1 MRKMDVNEQ
10 MIIYVIYNGE
20 GKWLISDK
28 EIWYFDYKK
37 KIQECEKRGYEI
49 KEEWID
55 ARRRDLLYIDNNNY
69 LLFLKRVEVDI
80 CSTEDLHNLFFI
92 NQEDVDYKPSL
103 YVDFDK
109 KIFYSIYSEPASYE
123 NYAPIGW
130 ISKYEDFFEL
140 IPIEQQYWNN

>member
-69 LLFLKRVEVDI
+69 LLFLKGVEVDI
-80 CSTEDLHNLFFI
+80 CSTEELHNLFFM

-109 KIFYSIYSEPASYE
+109 KIFYSI
-123 NYAPIGW
+123 
-130 ISKYEDFFEL
+130 
-140 IPIEQQYWNN
+140 

>member
-1 MRKMDVNEQ
+1 MRKMDVNQE

-37 KIQECEKRGYEI
+37 RIQEYEKRGYEI

-55 ARRRDLLYIDNNNY
+55 ARRRDLLYIDDSNF
-69 LLFLKRVEVDI
+69 LIFLKRVEADI
-80 CSTEDLHNLFFI
+80 CSTEDLHNLFLM
-92 NQEDVDYKPSL
+92 NQDDVNYKPSL

-123 NYAPIGW
+123 NYAPKGW
-130 ISKYEDFFEL
+130 ISKYEDFFDM
-140 IPIEQQYWNN
+140 IPIEQQYWKK

>member
-1 MRKMDVNEQ
+1 MDVNEQ
-10 MIIYVIYNGE
+10 IIIYIIYNGE

-28 EIWYFDYKK
+28 EIWYLNYKK
-37 KIQECEKRGYEI
+37 RIQEYEKRGFEI

-55 ARRRDLLYIDNNNY
+55 ERRKDLLYIDSKNF

-80 CSTEDLHNLFFI
+80 CSTEDLHNLFFT

-109 KIFYSIYSEPASYE
+109 KI
-123 NYAPIGW
+123 W
-130 ISKYEDFFEL
+130 C
-140 IPIEQQYWNN
+140 